1 MELKMNTIEVYADD
15 LVIGEVYQDI
25 ENGGAFKPV
34 LLEFKGKDGNTLL
47 FKEQGTRNIYS
58 KNEDGLA
65 EFSYKETFFMYKKVK
80 Q

>member
-1 MELKMNTIEVYADD
+1 MNTIEVYADN

-25 ENGGAFKPV
+25 EDVGLFKPV
-34 LLEFKGKDGNTLL
+34 LLEFMGKDKNTLL

-65 EFSYKETFFMYKKVK
+65 DFNYKETFFMYKRVYE
-80 Q
+80 

>member
-1 MELKMNTIEVYADD
+1 MNTIEVYADD

-25 ENGGAFKPV
+25 EDGGAFKPL

-47 FKEQGTRNIYS
+47 FNEQGNRNIFC
-58 KNEDGLA
+58 KNEDGLI
-65 EFSYKETFFMYKKVK
+65 EFHYKETFFLYKNLK